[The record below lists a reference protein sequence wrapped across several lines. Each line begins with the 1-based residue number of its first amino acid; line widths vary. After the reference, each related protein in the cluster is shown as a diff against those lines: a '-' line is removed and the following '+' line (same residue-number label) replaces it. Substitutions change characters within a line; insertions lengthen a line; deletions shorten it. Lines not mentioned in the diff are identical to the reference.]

1 MFNLR
6 TFLSLAMLLATL
18 VVGAT
23 GAFASRT
30 PEQTVEGYLKAMKD
44 RKYDQAYPYLSK
56 AMAGQKDAETW
67 AKETKYQ
74 METAEVKIFEYEVFP
89 GKIDGD
95 VAKVPNILKSQDKFL
110 NQLGAT
116 EYELY
121 TLIKEDGEWKID
133 QQEQVDKADQPKWFT
148 KKKPS

>member
-1 MFNLR
+1 MAKCRL
-6 TFLSLAMLLATL
+6 LLVSLLAISTVL
-18 VVGAT
+18 VMSVA
-23 GAFASRT
+23 GAFAART
-30 PEQTVEGYLKAMKD
+30 PEQTVESYLKAMKEQ
-44 RKYDQAYPYLSK
+44 KYDQAYQYLSK

-67 AKETKYQ
+67 TKETTYQ
-74 METAEVKIFEYEVFP
+74 MQTAEVKIFEYEVFP

-121 TLIKEDGEWKID
+121 TLIKENGEWRID
-133 QQEQVDKADQPKWFT
+133 QQEQVDKADQAKWF
-148 KKKPS
+148 KKPAS